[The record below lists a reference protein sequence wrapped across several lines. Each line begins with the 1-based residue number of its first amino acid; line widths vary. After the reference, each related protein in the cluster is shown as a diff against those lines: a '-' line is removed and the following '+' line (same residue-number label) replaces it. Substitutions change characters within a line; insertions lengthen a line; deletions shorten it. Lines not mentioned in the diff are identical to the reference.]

1 MEKIKQLSFLKE
13 EPKKEQKKF
22 FDETLEFI
30 KKMQEESDYLE
41 QIKEEFLYYLD
52 LGLNE
57 EELKNFYVHAH
68 KAFNAFIAGYFE
80 KKDPLYYSQLS
91 NKYQEF
97 VKTYHKVGNLL
108 LFYLNHLH
116 DFETNQL
123 DNNTLDRIETFILKD
138 RIEFQDREALKV
150 FEKLKNKKNYQFF
163 VKMDESDLKKKRV
176 ENVKELDFILTNFFV
191 LNYDKKKNPVMFYNG
206 TDENKKY
213 AIEIALEYLSRIY
226 SINHYH
232 KIENDYVI
240 ALEKFIVDKNQ
251 QDIIMTNSKLCITKS
266 ILMARINARN
276 VFGHDTNALK
286 LVLK

>member
-1 MEKIKQLSFLKE
+1 
-13 EPKKEQKKF
+13 
-22 FDETLEFI
+22 
-30 KKMQEESDYLE
+30 
-41 QIKEEFLYYLD
+41 
-52 LGLNE
+52 
-57 EELKNFYVHAH
+57 
-68 KAFNAFIAGYFE
+68 
-80 KKDPLYYSQLS
+80 
-91 NKYQEF
+91 
-97 VKTYHKVGNLL
+97 
-108 LFYLNHLH
+108 
-116 DFETNQL
+116 
-123 DNNTLDRIETFILKD
+123 
-138 RIEFQDREALKV
+138 
-150 FEKLKNKKNYQFF
+150 
-163 VKMDESDLKKKRV
+163 MDESGLKKKRV

-226 SINHYH
+226 SVNHYY